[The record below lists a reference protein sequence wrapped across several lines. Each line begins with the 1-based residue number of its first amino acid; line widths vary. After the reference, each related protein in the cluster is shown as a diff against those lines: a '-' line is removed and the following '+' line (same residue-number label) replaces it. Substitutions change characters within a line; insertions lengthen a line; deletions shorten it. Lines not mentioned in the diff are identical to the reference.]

1 MVLLDAHPRVGGMKT
16 TKPSSTSSVAEFL
29 KGLVAG
35 THQGS
40 VDDILQITKV
50 IRSAKES
57 PSEDEFRDLRDRW
70 IRSQG
75 MEKGGQKVWSK
86 LLQIGLD
93 DRLEGIKEN
102 LPSTYTTL
110 HLVHCLS
117 DEELKVGVEEGHVHP
132 KVSQGSLNR
141 WIKYFRFEGR
151 TEQVPEDFSPM
162 VKVLGPA
169 SVPED
174 VLTRF
179 KGDLDKLVSVYGFKT
194 QYEEDQ
200 TMVTLRQ
207 QRSVDRS
214 QEMESRLTKDLRSTW
229 DRAEESLKTLFS
241 LSSLEDLVLAP
252 MQTFTGFLNKV
263 SKGRDK
269 FWSLHGTDYIHKV
282 ALEYL
287 RTNARSQRF
296 NYRRRLKEVAT
307 SHPQYASLVTKTLEQ
322 WMTY

>member
-1 MVLLDAHPRVGGMKT
+1 MKT
-16 TKPSSTSSVAEFL
+16 TKSSSTESVAEFL
-29 KGLVAG
+29 EGLVAG

-57 PSEDEFRDLRDRW
+57 LSEDEFRDLRDRW

-117 DEELKVGVEEGHVHP
+117 DEELKVGVKEGHVHP

-151 TEQVPEDFSPM
+151 TEQVPEDFSPV

-252 MQTFTGFLNKV
+252 MQTFTGFLNKLRE
-263 SKGRDK
+263 GREG
-269 FWSLHGTDYIHKV
+269 FWMLHADDYIQKN

-287 RTNARSQRF
+287 KSASKGQRF
-296 NYRRRLKEVAT
+296 NYRRRLKEVAEK
-307 SHPQYASLVTKTLEQ
+307 HPHLAKTIEKTLAGV
-322 WMTY
+322 MSY

>member
-1 MVLLDAHPRVGGMKT
+1 MTPSKTPT
-16 TKPSSTSSVAEFL
+16 TKSVSEFL
-29 KGLVAG
+29 EELVKG

-40 VDDILQITKV
+40 VDDILHITKV
-50 IRSAKES
+50 IRTARETL
-57 PSEDEFRDLRDRW
+57 SEEDFRDLRDRW
-70 IRSQG
+70 VKSQG
-75 MEKGGQKVWSK
+75 MDKGGQKVWSK

-93 DRLEGIKEN
+93 DRLEELKN
-102 LPSTYTTL
+102 HLPCTYTTL

-117 DEELKVGVEEGHVHP
+117 DEELKVGVAEGHIHP

-141 WIKYFRFEGR
+141 WVKYFRFEGQ
-151 TEQVPEDFSPM
+151 TEEVPEDFSSL

-169 SVPED
+169 SVSEE
-174 VLTRF
+174 VLNRF

-229 DRAEESLKTLFS
+229 DRAEDSLKTLFS
-241 LSSLEDLVLAP
+241 LGSLEDLVLAP

-263 SKGRDK
+263 SKGRDQ

-287 RTNARSQRF
+287 RTTARAQRF

-307 SHPQYASLVTKTLEQ
+307 SHPQYAEMVRNTLEE
-322 WMTY
+322 WMKY

>member
-1 MVLLDAHPRVGGMKT
+1 MT
-16 TKPSSTSSVAEFL
+16 PSNPSTNKSVSEFL
-29 KGLVAG
+29 EELVAG

-40 VDDILQITKV
+40 VDDILHITKV
-50 IRSAKES
+50 IRTARETL
-57 PSEDEFRDLRDRW
+57 SEEDFRDLRDRW
-70 IRSQG
+70 VKSQG
-75 MEKGGQKVWSK
+75 MDKGGQKVWSK

-93 DRLEGIKEN
+93 DRLKELKDH
-102 LPSTYTTL
+102 LPCTYTTL

-117 DEELKVGVEEGHVHP
+117 DEELKVGVEEGHIHP

-141 WIKYFRFEGR
+141 WVKYFRFEGQ
-151 TEQVPEDFSPM
+151 TEEVPEDFSSL

-169 SVPED
+169 SVSEE

-179 KGDLDKLVSVYGFKT
+179 KGDLEKLVTVYGFKT

-214 QEMESRLTKDLRSTW
+214 QEMEGRLTKDLRSTW
-229 DRAEESLKTLFS
+229 DRAEDSLKTLFS
-241 LSSLEDLVLAP
+241 LGSLEDLVLAP
-252 MQTFTGFLNKV
+252 LQTFTGFLNKV
-263 SKGRDK
+263 SKGREQ
-269 FWSLHGTDYIHKV
+269 FWALHGTDYIHKV

-287 RTNARSQRF
+287 RTNARAQRF

-307 SHPQYASLVTKTLEQ
+307 SHPQYAEMVRNTLEE
-322 WMTY
+322 WMQY

>member
-1 MVLLDAHPRVGGMKT
+1 MTPSKTPT
-16 TKPSSTSSVAEFL
+16 TKSISEFL
-29 KGLVAG
+29 EELVKG

-40 VDDILQITKV
+40 VDDILHITKV
-50 IRSAKES
+50 IRTARETL
-57 PSEDEFRDLRDRW
+57 SEEDFRDLRDRW
-70 IRSQG
+70 VKSQG
-75 MEKGGQKVWSK
+75 MDKGGQKVWSK

-93 DRLEGIKEN
+93 DRLEELKDH
-102 LPSTYTTL
+102 LPCTYTTL

-117 DEELKVGVEEGHVHP
+117 DEELKVGVAEGHIHP

-141 WIKYFRFEGR
+141 WVKYFRFEGQ
-151 TEQVPEDFSPM
+151 TEEVPEDFSSL

-169 SVPED
+169 SVSEE
-174 VLTRF
+174 VLNRF

-229 DRAEESLKTLFS
+229 DRAEDSLKTLFS
-241 LSSLEDLVLAP
+241 LGSLEDLVLAP

-263 SKGRDK
+263 SKGRDQ

-287 RTNARSQRF
+287 RTTARAQRF

-307 SHPQYASLVTKTLEQ
+307 SHPQYAEMVRNTLEE
-322 WMTY
+322 WMKY